1 MIIVTLWVG
10 STLWSEATEATID
23 IHYAHSL
30 CTFIMLIHYAH
41 SLWTSTLYNNY
52 QLFII
57 ISIQLFVY
65 IWSSN
70 WGHYWH
76 SLSTFIM
83 YIHYAHSL
91 CTFIMHIH
99 YAHSLCTCIMHIYYA
114 HSFWTSTLY
123 NNYQLFIII
132 SIQLFVYI

>member
-23 IHYAHSL
+23 IHYAHSLCTFIMLIHYAHSL

-99 YAHSLCTCIMHIYYA
+99 CA

-123 NNYQLFIII
+123 NNYQLFVIIL
-132 SIQLFVYI
+132 IQLFIYI